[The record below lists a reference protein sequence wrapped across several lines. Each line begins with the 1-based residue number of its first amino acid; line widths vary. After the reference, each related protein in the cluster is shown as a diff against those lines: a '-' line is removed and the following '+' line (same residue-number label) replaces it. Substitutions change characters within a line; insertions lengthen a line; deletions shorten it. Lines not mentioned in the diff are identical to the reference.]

1 MNDAY
6 DVSVVIPVH
15 NTNPRMFDH
24 VVESMFSQTLGF
36 DRVEWIVV
44 LHNCREDCAAYVHEK
59 LDGHPNVLI
68 VPLDNEAHSPSSPRN
83 HGLRMARGEF
93 IGFLDADDGYT
104 PACLEKALRYIRETD
119 ADVCHFR
126 RKVELEKEGV
136 IESVPGRGFYVCEQ
150 KNDLLREKQM
160 MNLENRMSELL
171 ADCENAGMTL
181 KDIID
186 MVRVLGEK

>member
-1 MNDAY
+1 VITTKRAY
-6 DVSVVIPVH
+6 
-15 NTNPRMFDH
+15 
-24 VVESMFSQTLGF
+24 E
-36 DRVEWIVV
+36 
-44 LHNCREDCAAYVHEK
+44 
-59 LDGHPNVLI
+59 
-68 VPLDNEAHSPSSPRN
+68 
-83 HGLRMARGEF
+83 
-93 IGFLDADDGYT
+93 
-104 PACLEKALRYIRETD
+104 
-119 ADVCHFR
+119 
-126 RKVELEKEGV
+126 ELEKEGV